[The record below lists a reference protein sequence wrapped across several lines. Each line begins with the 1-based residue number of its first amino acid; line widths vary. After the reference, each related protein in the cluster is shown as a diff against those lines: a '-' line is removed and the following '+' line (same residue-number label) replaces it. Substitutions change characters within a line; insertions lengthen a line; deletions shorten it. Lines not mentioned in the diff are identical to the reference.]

1 MLIRGECEAPAD
13 LGIGSAGAS
22 PAPVGTVGPRWNR
35 GLVDF
40 RLLLALVKPI
50 RSPDHR
56 ELYSSQGKLE
66 RADRWK
72 SQLP

>member
-1 MLIRGECEAPAD
+1 MLIPGEREAPAD

-22 PAPVGTVGPRWNR
+22 PAPASPVGTVGPPWSR

-50 RSPDHR
+50 RSHNHR

-72 SQLP
+72 